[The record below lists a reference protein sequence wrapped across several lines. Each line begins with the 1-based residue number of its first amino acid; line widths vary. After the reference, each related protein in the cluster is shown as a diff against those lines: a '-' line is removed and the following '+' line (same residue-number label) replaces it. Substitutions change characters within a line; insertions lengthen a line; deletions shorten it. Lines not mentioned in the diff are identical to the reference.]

1 MNKENKK
8 ELEILKWTI
17 ISYAVVNV
25 LLYSIWLVIDYFING
40 VYGNIL
46 AGISESILIL
56 VIYKMT
62 KEYQN
67 NNIW

>member
-1 MNKENKK
+1 MSDKNKK

-56 VIYKMT
+56 VIYRMA
-62 KEYQN
+62 KEFQD